1 MGMLSST
8 RFDRLEDLF
17 GDQLRD
23 LYDSEQRLIKALPK
37 MAEGAQSEELKKA
50 FTHHLQE
57 TENHVDRLRQ
67 VFEIAGKKPDAK
79 TCEAMKGL
87 IAEGEEILGAE
98 GDAAV
103 RDAAIIAAAQRVEHY
118 EMAGYGTARAFARQL
133 GLEDAAQLLQQTLD
147 EEGAADHKLTD
158 IAEQTINRQA
168 AGSG

>member
-37 MAEGAQSEELKKA
+37 MAEAAESQELKRA

-98 GDAAV
+98 GDSAV

-118 EMAGYGTARAFARQL
+118 EMAGYGTARSFARQL

-158 IAEQTINRQA
+158 IAEQKINPQA
-168 AGSG
+168 AGRA

>member
-37 MAEGAQSEELKKA
+37 MAEGAESQELKKA

-57 TENHVDRLRQ
+57 TENHVERLRQ

-98 GDAAV
+98 GDSAV